1 MNLNYDWLTVYG
13 NKAYR
18 GDCPKED
25 AELVTFFNILRR
37 DYPDL
42 SERAFHVENEGKKN
56 FAQVTQ
62 SKIKGQLSG
71 VSDII
76 IIDTPSFVCEMKR
89 RDHTK
94 STWQSGQ
101 LPFLESC
108 HKAGAFVCVALGYD
122 AAMEAVHDWYF
133 GDH

>member
-1 MNLNYDWLTVYG
+1 MNLNHDWLTVYG
-13 NKAYR
+13 DTSFR

-37 DYPDL
+37 DYPNL
-42 SERAFHVENEGKKN
+42 AERAFHVENEGKKS

-76 IIDTPSFVCEMKR
+76 IIDKVPFVCEMKR

-94 STWQSGQ
+94 STWQKGQ

-108 HKAGAFVCVALGYD
+108 HNAGAFVCVALGYD
-122 AAMEAVHDWYF
+122 AAMEALREWQQSLI
-133 GDH
+133 